1 MHQERRPA
9 QRLKGGGSHRERG
22 RFSAL
27 TLLVLA
33 GLTVISV
40 PVGAQDEAE
49 TVLVPRYLET
59 IGQEITPETATIM
72 TAINRWHSDLYP
84 DDPLAATAYHRA
96 CLIDPV
102 TFKLARTW
110 EEVSAGASTTAE
122 KVIQIDTWNSR
133 NLCHTQA
140 QTMFQNFPGSDPWG
154 FATDGGPTYRKL
166 LPSEMEAM
174 RGLTGRIS
182 GKCMTL
188 ANLLTAAFIHLGV
201 DPRDIVMVISRQDQ
215 MRHGAA
221 LLVWDGVPIMT
232 NNHRMAPLYM
242 GLAPDT
248 NPVPLTVEA
257 LYNQAFFAGIDFV
270 IPAEGLGR
278 ELFASDGYLMPAFVQ
293 RYSQEEAV
301 PEAFTDPS
309 ALLADPARFREQIFA
324 EPGDLDGAWLTR
336 YAYQSLYVARPER
349 YVQASMLES
358 HTRDLAGQIHEPDEI
373 ITWIRENISYGSIF
387 ADAADRIMTTDQV
400 LVFDRGGWKDQGV
413 LACALMALNG
423 YEPELL
429 ICPET
434 ALVAWD
440 GRVVDLATGNEAE
453 RPVNPLLTISAV
465 GLAQEQGDGV
475 LDLVRSR

>member
-1 MHQERRPA
+1 MQQERRATHQRNDSDPHRDGYRLRILIVCAVAALIVSPVPA
-9 QRLKGGGSHRERG
+9 
-22 RFSAL
+22 
-27 TLLVLA
+27 
-33 GLTVISV
+33 
-40 PVGAQDEAE
+40 GAQDDPE

-72 TAINRWHSDLYP
+72 TAVNRWHSDLYP
-84 DDPLAATAYHRA
+84 DDPLAATAYHQA

-122 KVIQIDTWNSR
+122 KIIQIDTWNSR

-154 FATDGGPTYRKL
+154 FATDGGLTYRKL

-188 ANLLTAAFIHLGV
+188 ANLLTATFIHLGV

-257 LYNQAFFAGIDFV
+257 LYNQAFFTGIEFV

-278 ELFASDGYLMPAFVQ
+278 ELFESDGYLMPAFVQ

-301 PEAFTDPS
+301 PEALADPP

-324 EPGDLDGAWLTR
+324 GPGDLDGAWLTR
-336 YAYQSLYVARPER
+336 YAYQSLYVARPEM

-358 HTRDLAGQIHEPDEI
+358 HTRDLAGRIHEPDEI
-373 ITWIRENISYGSIF
+373 IAWIRENISYGSIF
-387 ADAADRIMTTDQV
+387 SDAADRIMTTDEV
-400 LVFDRGGWKDQGV
+400 LVFDCGGWKDQGV

-434 ALVAWD
+434 ALVAW
-440 GRVVDLATGNEAE
+440 GERVVDLATGHEAE
-453 RPVNPLLTISAV
+453 RPVSPLLTISTV
-465 GLAQEQGDGV
+465 GLQQEQGIGE